1 MSMASDNLYDLL
13 TRYFR
18 QQSEL
23 FNVSTTFAQ
32 SRSKHNVSTSAE
44 ADKDALVSFCNEI
57 KDCTKCAL
65 SSSRRHFVFGAG
77 NPNARVM
84 LIGEA
89 PGEEE
94 DRIGEPFVG
103 KAGKLLDKMLKAIN
117 FSREDV
123 FITNILKCRPPG
135 NRDPLPDEIATC
147 VPYLH
152 RQIELIKPDIILV
165 LGRIAAQ
172 TLLQTSSSL
181 GKLRTQPHNFSGI
194 TLIVT
199 YHPAAL
205 LRTEEYKRPAW
216 EDLKLLRKLF
226 DEKAKI

>member
-23 FNVSTTFAQ
+23 FNESTTFAQ
-32 SRSKHNVSTSAE
+32 SSRKHTVSTSVE
-44 ADKDALVSFCNEI
+44 ADKDALATFCHEI

-94 DRIGEPFVG
+94 DRVGEPFVG
-103 KAGKLLDKMLKAIN
+103 RAGKLLDKMLKAIN
-117 FSREDV
+117 FSRKDV

-135 NRDPLPDEIATC
+135 NRDPQPDEIATC

-152 RQIELIKPDIILV
+152 RQIELIKPDFILV

-172 TLLQTSSSL
+172 TLLTTTSSL
-181 GKLRTQPHNFSGI
+181 GKLRTHPHDFSGI

-205 LRTEEYKRPAW
+205 LRTEDYKRPAW

-226 DEKAKI
+226 DEKVKS